1 MRRLAKCRLTTGGV
15 SSLFFYSDSYTLKQP
30 RRAVVDSFTVK
41 TSLGGRPTRRC
52 TSTTPAESKLLFG
65 TPQLS
70 LAAYGV
76 KSPFYYY
83 KYYTLYKSV

>member
-1 MRRLAKCRLTTGGV
+1 MRQLQQCYQMMGV
-15 SSLFFYSDSYTLKQP
+15 HCFPTQTLLKQP
-30 RRAVVDSFTVK
+30 RRAVGDSFTVK

-52 TSTTPAESKLLFG
+52 MSTTPAAESKLLFG

-83 KYYTLYKSV
+83 KYTLVCVYI